1 MRVSACTEMKA
12 LVACVVLLRGSES
25 AYLVNNG
32 ALNLTAPLLHGQSA
46 SLVNN
51 KRMSIGNES
60 TTLISDT
67 T

>member
-1 MRVSACTEMKA
+1 
-12 LVACVVLLRGSES
+12 VLGSES

-46 SLVNN
+46 SIVNN

-60 TTLISDT
+60 TSLISDT